1 MYSPVKL
8 EDFAERMIEIT
19 VWDFDRIGASE
30 FLGEVRVVVIVVTV
44 HIVLLLSVPSIP
56 SVCFWWMTRLFN
68 GLIVIFGQISKSA
81 EPWLK

>member
-56 SVCFWWMTRLFN
+56 SVCFWWMARLFN
-68 GLIVIFGQISKSA
+68 GLIMNFSQISKVV
-81 EPWLK
+81 EL

>member
-30 FLGEVRVVVIVVTV
+30 FLGEVRVVCYCCYCAHCLVIVCTKYTKCVFLV
-44 HIVLLLSVPSIP
+44 DGKA
-56 SVCFWWMTRLFN
+56 F
-68 GLIVIFGQISKSA
+68 
-81 EPWLK
+81 